1 MSLWQRKPAIID
13 AIRNCLWPNRIFQD
27 ASKGTLFDRA
37 AAYRHNREVRGYLPQ
52 YISNW
57 AAIAVLLACAGI
69 WLENTQN
76 LVASLLCWLLLI
88 CTISELALLSALYLL
103 LTASEP

>member
-1 MSLWQRKPAIID
+1 
-13 AIRNCLWPNRIFQD
+13 
-27 ASKGTLFDRA
+27 
-37 AAYRHNREVRGYLPQ
+37 
-52 YISNW
+52 
-57 AAIAVLLACAGI
+57 LLACAGI